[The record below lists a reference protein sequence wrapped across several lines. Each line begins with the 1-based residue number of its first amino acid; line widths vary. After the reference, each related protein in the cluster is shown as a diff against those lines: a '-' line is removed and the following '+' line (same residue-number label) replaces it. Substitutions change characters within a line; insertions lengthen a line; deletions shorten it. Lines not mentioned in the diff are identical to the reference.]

1 MQSTVADVLE
11 IPAVRSADPIVLGG
25 GDLLA
30 RPVRWLHTT
39 DGTDLS
45 GLLKGGEMILT
56 AGESFTGTIWDAM
69 AYFENLVENGAS
81 GVMVSL
87 LSDRVEAKS
96 VLREA
101 ARTATLPVILLRDRV
116 AFVELTEAVHRVLL
130 ASDQDEAPSSAPI
143 RLIDQ
148 LSVESASPAE
158 VLRRAA
164 ELLLAPVVYE
174 DTKHRVVAYATGG
187 IPRDRLLADWATRSR
202 GAAGGASEPTAEWQR
217 VDYREGEQPLGRL
230 VVPMPLT
237 DPLAT
242 AILER
247 AAQVLEHCYAN
258 LAVAPDARFRAMTG
272 AFEELRDNAPPSE
285 ASALLRA
292 EAGGIAPAELYV
304 PVVLLRA
311 ETPTD
316 AAARAETDADGMLAA
331 AYGAAREAGTPLA
344 CAVLSATAV
353 GGVIG
358 VSGGSDRG
366 DSLERLASELDALT
380 NGALSGGTWVMAVGR
395 GGESLVDAVTGGVD
409 EAHSV
414 AEAASGRSIPSALY
428 VTAGDVR
435 LRRLL
440 RSMSGE
446 PLLREFAEESLADL
460 KAEAPEC
467 LGILRTYIELNGNVA
482 EVARAVFLSRPSV
495 YARLNR
501 IEEIVGASLS
511 SVDTRMGL
519 YVALLADDYAES
531 EARSTP

>member
-1 MQSTVADVLE
+1 MQPTVSDVLG
-11 IPAVRSADPIVLGG
+11 IPAVRAAGPAVLGG
-25 GDLLA
+25 GEFLT

-56 AGESFTGTIWDAM
+56 AGESFTGTIWEAL

-101 ARTATLPVILLRDRV
+101 ARTAGLPVILLRDRV

-130 ASDQDEAPSSAPI
+130 ATDRDETPSREPM

-158 VLRRAA
+158 VLRRTA

-174 DTKHRVVAYATGG
+174 DARHRVVAYATGG
-187 IPRDRLLADWATRSR
+187 IPRDRLLADWTARSR
-202 GAAGGASEPTAEWQR
+202 GVAGGAVEAAAGWQQ
-217 VDYREGEQPLGRL
+217 VDYREKDQPLGRL
-230 VVPMPLT
+230 VVPVPLT
-237 DPLAT
+237 DPSAP

-258 LAVAPDARFRAMTG
+258 LAGAPDARFRAATG
-272 AFEELRDNAPPSE
+272 AFEELRENAFADE
-285 ASALLRA
+285 ASARLRA
-292 EAGGIAPAELYV
+292 DAAGVALAELYV
-304 PVVLLRA
+304 PIVLRR
-311 ETPTD
+311 ETPAD
-316 AAARAETDADGMLAA
+316 AAARPDPDADGMLGA
-331 AYGAAREAGTPLA
+331 AYSAARDAGVSIFGTA
-344 CAVLSATAV
+344 LSETAV

-358 VSGGSDRG
+358 VADG
-366 DSLERLASELDALT
+366 DGKGALLDGLAAELDRATGAALAD
-380 NGALSGGTWVMAVGR
+380 GRWVMAVGPS
-395 GGESLVDAVTGGVD
+395 GASLVDAATVGID

-414 AEAASGRSIPSALY
+414 AEAAAGRTTHSAPY

-446 PLLREFAEESLADL
+446 PLLREFTEESLAAL
-460 KAEAPEC
+460 RAEAPEC
-467 LGILRTYIELNGNVA
+467 LGILRTYIELNGNIA

-501 IEEIVGASLS
+501 IEEIVGASLG

-519 YVALLADDYAES
+519 YVALLADEYAES
-531 EARSTP
+531 GGRSTP